1 MSIYALKPR
10 FQALLRPCV
19 RALHQ
24 RGITANQVTL
34 AACAVSLLLGGL
46 LTLAAV
52 NGWGSGWFYLLP
64 LWFFLRMALN
74 AIDGMLAR
82 EFGQQSALG
91 GYLNEITDVAA
102 DAALYLPFAFLA
114 PFGGLQIGL
123 LVFLAALSE
132 FCGVLGQ
139 VHGNGRRYDG
149 PFGKS
154 DRAFV
159 FGGLGLWLAWAGA
172 LPGWLYGLMWL
183 LVAALLW
190 TCWRRVGN
198 GLKAV

>member
-1 MSIYALKPR
+1 MSIYALKSR
-10 FQALLRPCV
+10 FQALLRPTV
-19 RALHQ
+19 GVLYR

-46 LTLAAV
+46 LALAAA
-52 NGWGSGWFYLLP
+52 NGWGSGWFWLLP

-74 AIDGMLAR
+74 AADGMLAR
-82 EFGQQSALG
+82 EFGQQSPLG
-91 GYLNEITDVAA
+91 AYLNETTDVVA
-102 DAALYLPFAFLA
+102 DAALYLPFAFVA

-139 VHGNGRRYDG
+139 IYGNGRRYDG

-159 FGGLGLWLAWAGA
+159 FGGLGLWLAWAGT
-172 LPGWLYGLMWL
+172 LPGWLDGVMWL
-183 LVAALLW
+183 LIAALAF
-190 TCWRRVGN
+190 TCWRRVQK
-198 GLKAV
+198 GLQAV